1 LRGLAGAAASRRL
14 GPCCQSFGIRTVG

>member
-1 LRGLAGAAASRRL
+1 LRGLAGAVASRRL